1 MNYNN
6 KSFYLVLKIEFASV
20 MRFLDAFL
28 TLFSIIIFCCLILL
42 IVTGHA
48 RADAYK
54 ESNQEEI
61 RIHYL
66 TDWQI
71 ESSLKY
77 DTLCFLNTLTGD
89 SFYLRHYTPEYEEFK
104 KRLKKPVKKALS
116 NLKRK
121 IKDEKRGVISAFL
134 CLYFSAVDDKT
145 IDDMLMTI
153 QNSESMQENLKRTPY
168 YTPGGWRLYKSIRND
183 LKKALIFLKEAQFES
198 YWEKYIL
205 PKVNETIKLI
215 RGELPKYNITGEVEA
230 HLGFKLPS
238 HKITAYIL
246 YFSKP
251 HGIRI
256 TGTRYLTNVAWPLEV
271 ALRNAIHEMMHSP
284 YDLASDE
291 ELKKVIYLLKKDK
304 FLMDKVLNHN
314 PSYGYNSF
322 EAFIEEDCVQALEQI
337 INEKLDLEVEAHK
350 RWKKA
355 DEGIHVFAVALYSVM
370 KKKRFNQ
377 KGERFRDFLIR
388 MILSG
393 ELAPGRIKVIYDNFY
408 AQSS

>member
-1 MNYNN
+1 
-6 KSFYLVLKIEFASV
+6 
-20 MRFLDAFL
+20 MRFVDTLLSSLLIILFCFL
-28 TLFSIIIFCCLILL
+28 VPLILMGYAK
-42 IVTGHA
+42 TGT
-48 RADAYK
+48 YK

-71 ESSLKY
+71 EPSLKY
-77 DTLCFLNTLTGD
+77 DALCFLNTLTAD
-89 SFYLRHYTPEYEEFK
+89 SFYLKHYQSEYEEFEK
-104 KRLKKPVKKALS
+104 SIKKPVKKALS

-121 IKDEKRGVISAFL
+121 IKDEKRSIISAFF
-134 CLYFSAVDDKT
+134 CLYFSAADDET

-153 QNSESMQENLKRTPY
+153 QNSESLKKNLKKTPY
-168 YTPGGWRLYKSIRND
+168 YTDGGWRLYESVRND
-183 LKKALIFLKEAQFES
+183 LKTVLIFLKEIQFES
-198 YWEKYIL
+198 YWKKYIL
-205 PKVNETIKLI
+205 PKINETIRQI
-215 RGELPKYNITGEVEA
+215 RLELPKYNITGEVEA

-246 YFSKP
+246 YFSRP
-251 HGIRI
+251 HGIKI
-256 TGTRYLTNVAWPLEV
+256 TGTRYLTNIAWPLEV
-271 ALRNAIHEMMHSP
+271 VLRNAIHEMMHPP
-284 YDLASDE
+284 YDLASDK

-322 EAFIEEDCVQALEQI
+322 ETFIEEDCVQALEQI

-350 RWKKA
+350 RWKEA
-355 DEGIHVFAVALYSVM
+355 DEGMHVFAVALYSVM
-370 KKKRFNQ
+370 KKKKFNQ

-388 MILSG
+388 MIQSG

-408 AQSS
+408 SQSS